1 LWLEVE
7 LLLQISKYP
16 AHTPAL
22 AACGLFLFCDEME
35 EEMADEVKVAATK
48 PGVSLDTWAVLLAFV
63 LALLVRAGVLQHVA
77 W

>member
-22 AACGLFLFCDEME
+22 DACGLFLFCDEME